1 MCGLFGIVGNGTI
14 SAPSIVPTLVRN
26 AEYRGRDSSGAVI
39 FKENKAEIFQA
50 DAAASKLFSKI
61 DCSGSDLLLG
71 HSRLITNGFKDNQPI
86 SRDGIVVLHNG
97 IVLNDGELWKKT
109 NRKRANKLD
118 SEIIAAVFADSFDTS
133 NDVKAACDA
142 VLEVCEGVVSAF
154 IYAPKLGK
162 LCLLSNNGSM
172 YLGRR
177 GDDYVFASEEWAL
190 LQIHCQSIENIR
202 GVRTLDVTRYDG
214 NISKNSV
221 FTRDRL
227 NLVPEYVTSH
237 GQEQK
242 LQYTVPN
249 LRRCKKCILPVTM
262 PYIEF
267 DADGVCNYCLNYE
280 TRNNPRS
287 IETLKELVAPYR
299 HKDRPDCIVP
309 FSGGRDSSFA
319 LHIIVKE
326 LEIRPITYTYDWG
339 MVTDLGRRNISRM
352 CAELGV
358 ENIIVAADIEKKR
371 TNIRKNLN
379 AWLRRPHLGMLNLL
393 MAGDKHFFQH
403 VETVKERTGA
413 SLNLWGIN
421 PLETT
426 HFKTGFLGIPPSFS
440 SKTVYH
446 TGWQAQMY
454 YQKKRLAQI
463 VRNPGYINSSIYDT
477 LSGEYWRSIH
487 QKSDYFH
494 IFDYYKWEEAEI
506 NQVLAQYNW
515 ETAIDTKSTW
525 RIGDGTSAFYNYVYH
540 RTAGFSEH
548 DTFRSNQIRE
558 GQLSRSEALRA
569 VESENA
575 PRYPNIKWYLDAVG
589 VDFDDCID
597 RINNMTPLY

>member
-26 AEYRGRDSSGAVI
+26 AEYRGRDSSGALL
-39 FKENKAEIFQA
+39 FRENKVEIFQA

-86 SRDGIVVLHNG
+86 SRDGIAVLHNG
-97 IVLNDGELWKKT
+97 IVLNHGELWKKT
-109 NRKRANKLD
+109 NRKRVSELD
-118 SEIIAAVFADSFDTS
+118 SEIIAAVFADSFDTF

-142 VLEVCEGVVSAF
+142 VLDVCEGVVSAY

-162 LCLLSNNGSM
+162 WCLLSNNGSM
-172 YLGRR
+172 YLGRK

-190 LQIHCQSIENIR
+190 LQIHCQAIENIR
-202 GVRTLDVTRYDG
+202 GVRTLDVASYDG

-221 FTRDRL
+221 FTSDRL

-242 LQYTVPN
+242 LQYNVPN
-249 LRRCKKCILPVTM
+249 LQRCKKCILPVTM

-267 DADGVCNYCLNYE
+267 DADGVCNYCLHYE

-287 IETLKELVAPYR
+287 LATLKELVAPYR

-326 LEIRPITYTYDWG
+326 LEMRPITYTYDWG

-379 AWLRRPHLGMLNLL
+379 AWLKRPHLGMLNLL

-440 SKTVYH
+440 SKTVYR

-487 QKSDYFH
+487 KKSDYFH
-494 IFDYYKWEEAEI
+494 IFDYYKWEETEI
-506 NQVLAQYNW
+506 DQMLAQYNW